1 MMKKRVQFTLVEL
14 LVVIAV
20 IAILAGLLLPALN
33 SAREKAN
40 SIRCVNN
47 LSQLMKGQQLYASDF
62 DDHFYFVSN
71 IAGTVY
77 YWTDMLNGMRKYVPD
92 GRVFFCSSNSKS
104 PKEYNNWKAY
114 GMYRAGKRGVE
125 GYGDT
130 DWQDNTARNGDF
142 VIRIGGAGEFIGY
155 KVSRMK
161 GASGF
166 VLITDSVN
174 INTGAPVLQWKPGWF
189 LDDNSGIHMLHKGRA
204 NCAFADGHVAAKT
217 ALQLRRETTLPV
229 KVSYSEFLTRT
240 CIW

>member
-1 MMKKRVQFTLVEL
+1 MKKKVRFTLVEL

-47 LSQLMKGQQLYASDF
+47 LSQLMKGQLLYASDF

-71 IAGTVY
+71 IAGKVY
-77 YWTDMLNGMRKYVPD
+77 YWTDMLHKIRGYVPN
-92 GRVFFCSSNSKS
+92 GRVFSCPSNSKS
-104 PKEYNNWKAY
+104 PKKYDCWKAY
-114 GMYRAGKRGVE
+114 GMYRAGKRGVD

-130 DWQDNTARNGDF
+130 DWQDNTTRNGDF
-142 VIRIGGAGEFIGY
+142 VIRIGGTGEFIGY

-161 GASGF
+161 GVSRF
-166 VLITDSVN
+166 VLIADSINV
-174 INTGAPVLQWKPGWF
+174 NTGVPVPQWKPGWF
-189 LDDNSGIHMLHKGRA
+189 LDDNCGIHMLHKGRA

>member
-1 MMKKRVQFTLVEL
+1 MMRRRVRFTLVEL

-217 ALQLRRETTLPV
+217 AFQLRWETTLPV
-229 KVSYSEFLTRT
+229 KVTVSEFLKKTF
-240 CIW
+240 IW

>member
-1 MMKKRVQFTLVEL
+1 MMKKKVRFTLVEL

-47 LSQLMKGQQLYASDF
+47 LSQLMKGQLLYASDF

-71 IAGTVY
+71 IAGKVY
-77 YWTDMLNGMRKYVPD
+77 YWTDMLHKIRGYVPN
-92 GRVFFCSSNSKS
+92 GRVFSCPSNSKS
-104 PKEYNNWKAY
+104 PKKYDGWKAY
-114 GMYRAGKRGVE
+114 GMYRAGKRGVD

-130 DWQDNTARNGDF
+130 DWQDNTTRNGDF
-142 VIRIGGAGEFIGY
+142 VIRIGGTGEFIGY

-161 GASGF
+161 GVSRF
-166 VLITDSVN
+166 VLIADSINV
-174 INTGAPVLQWKPGWF
+174 NTGVPVPQWKPGWF
-189 LDDNSGIHMLHKGRA
+189 LDDNCGIHMLHKGRA

>member
-1 MMKKRVQFTLVEL
+1 MRRRVRFTLVEL

-217 ALQLRRETTLPV
+217 AFQLRWETTLPV
-229 KVSYSEFLTRT
+229 KVTVSEFLKKTF
-240 CIW
+240 IW

>member
-1 MMKKRVQFTLVEL
+1 MKKKVRFTLVEL

-217 ALQLRRETTLPV
+217 AFQLRWETTLPV
-229 KVSYSEFLTRT
+229 KVTVSEFLKKTF
-240 CIW
+240 IW

>member
-1 MMKKRVQFTLVEL
+1 MKKKVRFTLVEL

-77 YWTDMLNGMRKYVPD
+77 YWTDMLNGMRKNVPD
-92 GRVFFCSSNSKS
+92 GRVFFFSSKYKS
-104 PKEYNNWKAY
+104 PKKYNNWKAY

>member
-1 MMKKRVQFTLVEL
+1 MMKKKVRFTLVEL

-217 ALQLRRETTLPV
+217 AFQLRWETTLPV
-229 KVSYSEFLTRT
+229 KVTVSEFLKKTF
-240 CIW
+240 IW